1 MTVNILAFLCKAPHL
16 SHAQFKDYY
25 EQKHMPLVIQ
35 ITGDAHP
42 VVYKR
47 RFMNHE
53 SAVAKPTKEAAEPV
67 DFDAVTEL
75 VFRDTEHKDAWFAK
89 IAGRLEEVVD
99 DEARFIDR

>member
-53 SAVAKPTKEAAEPV
+53 SAVAKPTKEVRGPCSVFPPV
-67 DFDAVTEL
+67 IKLQAFVLTGSADARAL
-75 VFRDTEHKDAWFAK
+75 S
-89 IAGRLEEVVD
+89 RL
-99 DEARFIDR
+99 RNLLTLTP